1 MMNMVF
7 LIDNFNLWVMSSDNK
22 KILPIKITGNHC
34 QYNNYEL
41 IIYHIAIYIKCTIY
55 KRQEDEEEG

>member
-1 MMNMVF
+1 MGYVIWQQKN
-7 LIDNFNLWVMSSDNK
+7 
-22 KILPIKITGNHC
+22 LPIKITGNHC